1 MKRKYIYKIFA
12 FLVTASVIFAS
23 CTRETANVKLD
34 PILSTSKTLNITSN
48 SATVVGFVVA
58 EGDGFIEK
66 GVCYNTATDPSISD
80 SKTVYSDE
88 NNVKATYNVTLTE
101 LDYATTYYARAY
113 ATSNTGTIYGEE
125 VTFTTLPVVPTLTTA
140 DITDITG
147 NSASGGGNVTVS
159 GGADV
164 TARGICFGTNQSPT
178 IADTYTSDG
187 DGLGEFVSS
196 LAGLKGNTTYYV
208 RSYATN
214 SAGTGYGP
222 EVSFT
227 TLIDLPTVT
236 TAAVTEITKTS
247 AVSGGNVTDDGGDDI
262 TARGIVWSTSADP
275 TILNNI
281 IDGGTG
287 VGEFVSNLTG
297 LTVNTTYHVRAF
309 ATNSAGTAYGE
320 DIQFNTLADITKL
333 WVVGAYNGWDNSD
346 NALYIE
352 STATNNGD
360 AEGYV
365 YLTGNQFKLTTDHS
379 WSDPATFGDDGTNTG
394 KLTNPGNNITVAL
407 DGYYFIQANIGSMT
421 YSNTLTTWGII
432 GDATIGGWVIQ
443 TDMDYNATTKTF
455 SLVSHLTADGH
466 SFKFRGTPDWAINYG
481 SDNNDGTLQAGG
493 GNIPVDVE
501 SDYAITLD
509 LSHPNEYTFSAYRW
523 GLIGDATPGG
533 WNDDTNMTWDATNNV
548 FTITLDLV
556 SGSFKFRANDGWDVN
571 YGGDLN
577 ALTPGGDNIA
587 IGTDGNYTITFDP
600 WGLTATV
607 IQN

>member
-12 FLVTASVIFAS
+12 FLVTTSVIFAS

-34 PILSTSKTLNITSN
+34 PILTTSKTLNITSN

-66 GVCYNTATDPSISD
+66 GVCYNTATDPTISD

-88 NNVKATYNVTLTE
+88 NNVKATYNVTLTD

-113 ATSNTGTIYGEE
+113 ATSNAGTIYGEE
-125 VTFTTLPVVPTLTTA
+125 VSFTTLPVVPTLTTA
-140 DITDITG
+140 TITNITG
-147 NSASGGGNVTVS
+147 NSASGGGNVTIS

-164 TARGICFGTNQSPT
+164 TARGICFSTNQIPT

-187 DGLGEFVSS
+187 DGLGEFVST
-196 LAGLKGNTTYYV
+196 LAELKGNTTYYV
-208 RSYATN
+208 RAYATN

-287 VGEFVSNLTG
+287 VGEFVSDLTG
-297 LTVNTTYHVRAF
+297 LTLNTTYHVRAF

-365 YLTGNQFKLTTDHS
+365 YLTGNEFKLTTDHS

-394 KLTNPGNNITVAL
+394 KLTNPGNNIAVAA

-421 YSNTLTTWGII
+421 YSTTLTTWGII
-432 GDATIGGWVIQ
+432 GDATVGGWGTQ
-443 TDMDYNATTKTF
+443 TDMDYSATDKTF
-455 SLVSHLTADGH
+455 SIVSHLTADGH
-466 SFKFRGTPDWAINYG
+466 FFKFRGTADWAINYG

-509 LSHPNEYTFSAYRW
+509 LSHPNEYTYSAYRW

-533 WNDDTNMTWDATNNV
+533 WTDDTNMTWDATNNV

-607 IQN
+607 NQN